1 MTIDP
6 LRNVPAPGGPLS
18 APRPLAGAQAGTA
31 KFADVLKAKL
41 GEVRWSAHAQ
51 ERLKSR
57 GISLSDRDRSL
68 IEAGVRKVSEKGS
81 RNSLLLLRDIGLVVS
96 VQNRTV
102 VTAVDRADL
111 KERVFTE
118 IDSTVILE

>member
-1 MTIDP
+1 MDP
-6 LRNVPAPGGPLS
+6 IRNVPGVGNAGQAQRAQGPAAAGG
-18 APRPLAGAQAGTA
+18 A

-41 GEVRWSAHAQ
+41 EGLKWSGHAQ
-51 ERLKSR
+51 ERLASR
-57 GISLSDRDRSL
+57 GIVLTDRDRTL
-68 IEAGVRKVSEKGS
+68 IDGALRKAAEKGS
-81 RNSLLLLRDIGLVVS
+81 RNSLFLLRDIGLVVS

-102 VTAVDRADL
+102 VTAVDKADL

>member
-1 MTIDP
+1 MNP
-6 LRNVPAPGGPLS
+6 LHSIRPTGGPPS
-18 APRPLAGAQAGTA
+18 APRPLAGTPAGGPR
-31 KFADVLKAKL
+31 FADVLKARM
-41 GEVRWSAHAQ
+41 EDVRWSAHAQ
-51 ERLKSR
+51 DRLKSR
-57 GISLSDRDRSL
+57 GIVLSDRDRSL
-68 IEAGVRKVSEKGS
+68 VEAGVRKVAEKGG